1 MSSSG
6 LPADVG
12 SNEGLG
18 VWVPCSLRLPEA
30 ETDVLALVVFGASV
44 RYAVAGMFAACAKG
58 PVEWYSFE
66 SPDDELMVTHWMPL
80 PQMPIKTPNGVLSG
94 AREDAGETR

>member
-1 MSSSG
+1 MNNDS
-6 LPADVG
+6 LPVNVG
-12 SNEGLG
+12 SNDGLG
-18 VWVPCSLRLPEA
+18 VWVPCSLRLPEQ
-30 ETDVLALVVFGASV
+30 ETDVLALVVYGSSV

-80 PQMPIKTPNGVLSG
+80 PQMPIKTPNV
-94 AREDAGETR
+94 